1 MTHTDKDYP
10 KTVDQAV
17 ERLLSDITLNNEL
30 QISMMNEDD
39 VLNLHLSFGGYIRN
53 SFGLWSGNQ
62 ELMESCRSCSGN
74 RDLHVDYASMIIIR
88 ALWQRLRKEN
98 VLSES

>member
-1 MTHTDKDYP
+1 MIPIYKNYP

-17 ERLLSDITLNNEL
+17 ERLMTDITLNNEI

-39 VLNLHLSFGGYIRN
+39 FLDLHPSLGGYIRN
-53 SFGLWSGNQ
+53 SFGLWSGND
-62 ELMESCRSCSGN
+62 ELMESCRFLSGN
-74 RDLHVDYASMIIIR
+74 RDIHVDDASMVIIR